1 VSVPD
6 PSFPAPPPKPHETS
20 AEGSSRAQIIA
31 QALLAIG
38 LTLLGLWTLRGFL
51 PALVWAGILAIA
63 VWPLYQRACR
73 RWPPGR
79 HNILLPACF
88 TLAIALVF
96 IVPLVLAAVQAA
108 REAHGVLAYLDTA
121 RSNGIPP
128 PDWLGHLP
136 IGSQEATS
144 WWNDNLASPEAATN
158 LLRRARHADV
168 VSNGR
173 SLGMA
178 IVHRVVLFAFT
189 LLTLFFLYRDGEWLA
204 KQTIQAAERVI
215 GPSGERLGMQM
226 VRSIRGTLDGLVLV
240 GLGEGA
246 VLGVG
251 YAIAGAPHAALLGA
265 LTAVAAMIPF
275 GAPLLFLSVSALLAA
290 QGSIVAAISIA
301 ALGFVVLFI
310 ADHFLRPIMI
320 GGATKLPFLW
330 VLLGILGGVETFGL
344 LGLFLGPAIMAALV
358 LLWQE
363 VMPPRED
370 TPSQAGSY
378 RA

>member
-1 VSVPD
+1 M
-6 PSFPAPPPKPHETS
+6 TQR
-20 AEGSSRAQIIA
+20 GQRATRIA
-31 QALLAIG
+31 LAAGLFLLA
-38 LTLLGLWTLRGFL
+38 LYTVRAFL
-51 PALVWAGILAIA
+51 PALGWAVVIAIA
-63 VWPLYQRACR
+63 AWPAYR
-73 RWPPGR
+73 RYLAGWHGEGR
-79 HNILLPACF
+79 TAPALLA
-88 TLAIALVF
+88 TAAIA
-96 IVPLVLAAVQAA
+96 ILVLIPFLLLAVEAMRDA
-108 REAHGVLAYLDTA
+108 RAVADWVIIAQREGV
-121 RSNGIPP
+121 PM
-128 PDWLGHLP
+128 PDWLGTVPLVGPRLVH
-136 IGSQEATS
+136 
-144 WWNDNLASPEAATN
+144 WWQDTLAQP
-158 LLRRARHADV
+158 V
-168 VSNGR
+168 VPG
-173 SLGMA
+173 
-178 IVHRVVLFAFT
+178 VHRFAGLDSSVILLHTRKIGGALIHRVITFLFT
-189 LLTLFFLYRDGEWLA
+189 LLTLFFLFRDGEWLA

-275 GAPLLFLSVSALLAA
+275 GAPLLFLSVAALLAA
-290 QGSIVAAISIA
+290 QGAIVAAISIV
-301 ALGFVVLFI
+301 ALGFVVLFV

-378 RA
+378 RG

>member
-1 VSVPD
+1 MRQQGQ
-6 PSFPAPPPKPHETS
+6 KLT
-20 AEGSSRAQIIA
+20 RIA
-31 QALLAIG
+31 LAAALFLLA
-38 LTLLGLWTLRGFL
+38 LWTVRAFL
-51 PALVWAGILAIA
+51 PALGWAVVIAIASWPAYRRYIARWRGDGRTAPALLATAAIAILVLIPFLLLAIEA
-63 VWPLYQRACR
+63 MRDARTVADWVVIAQRDGVPMPAWLGNVPFVGQR
-73 RWPPGR
+73 LVRWWQETLEQPVIAGVHRFPSLDSSV
-79 HNILLPACF
+79 ILLH
-88 TLAIALVF
+88 TRKIGGAL
-96 IVPLVLAAVQAA
+96 I
-108 REAHGVLAYLDTA
+108 
-121 RSNGIPP
+121 
-128 PDWLGHLP
+128 
-136 IGSQEATS
+136 
-144 WWNDNLASPEAATN
+144 
-158 LLRRARHADV
+158 
-168 VSNGR
+168 
-173 SLGMA
+173 
-178 IVHRVVLFAFT
+178 HRVITFLFT

-204 KQTIQAAERVI
+204 RQTLHAAERVI

-275 GAPLLFLSVSALLAA
+275 GAPLLFLSVAALLAA
-290 QGSIVAAISIA
+290 QGAVIAAVSIA
-301 ALGFVVLFI
+301 VVGFIVLFI